1 MDLFD
6 ASDPRPVH
14 FMGVGGAGMNP
25 LAAIVHANGIAVT
38 GCDLDPAGAA
48 DLVARGIPVAT
59 GHDPSHVDGAQ
70 AVVVTAA
77 VSSDHPE
84 LGRAHDLG
92 VRVIQR
98 KRLLAEL
105 VAGSRVVGISGTH
118 GKTTTTTMVTEALS
132 AAGLEPTGI
141 TGGRVRAW
149 RGNVKIGSPGLYVVE
164 ADEYDQA
171 LLELYPTIAV
181 VTNVEPDH
189 LDSYGSVA
197 AMESAFVRFAE
208 RAEVVIAG
216 TDDAGANRVAQQ
228 LAGTVWSFGLGRGD
242 LAITEVEHSPTGTS
256 ATLSVPNRGAV
267 RLRLRVPGLHNVR
280 NAAAAVGVVA
290 ALDAPLEPAL
300 EALAEFEGV
309 GRRFER
315 VGEVGGAVVVDDYA
329 HHPTEILATIQAARQ
344 AFPGRRLVAVF
355 QPHLYSRTKRLGDA
369 LGEALSGADLV
380 VVTDVYAA
388 RERPVAGVSGEQ
400 VANAATRA
408 GVRTIYEP
416 ERDRLGPRVREVIQ
430 SGDVVLTLG
439 AGDITR
445 VGRELVEWPAVA

>member
-25 LAAIVHANGIAVT
+25 LAAIVHASGIPVT

-48 DLVARGIPVAT
+48 DLVACGIPVAT
-59 GHDPSHVDGAQ
+59 GHDPSHVEDVQ

-77 VSSDHPE
+77 VIPDHPE
-84 LGRAHDLG
+84 LKRAQEL
-92 VRVIQR
+92 RVSVIPR
-98 KRLLAEL
+98 KRLLAKL
-105 VAGSRVVGISGTH
+105 VAGAQVVGVAGTH
-118 GKTTTTTMVTEALS
+118 GKTTTTTMVTEALT
-132 AAGLEPTGI
+132 AAGLAPTGI
-141 TGGRVRAW
+141 TGGRVHAW
-149 RGNVKIGSPGLYVVE
+149 QGNVKIGSSGLYVVE

-171 LLELYPTIAV
+171 LLELHPTIAV

-208 RAEVVIAG
+208 RAKVVIAG
-216 TDDAGANRVAQQ
+216 TDDEGAARVAEQ
-228 LAGTVWSFGLGRGD
+228 LRGSVWSFGLGHGD
-242 LAITEVEHSPTGTS
+242 LAISGVEHAPAGTR
-256 ATLSVPNRGAV
+256 ATVTVPHHGAV
-267 RLRLRVPGLHNVR
+267 ELRLRVPGLHNVR
-280 NAAAAVGVVA
+280 NAAAVLGVVA
-290 ALDAPLEPAL
+290 ALEAPLEPAL

-315 VGEVGGAVVVDDYA
+315 VGEVGGVMVVDDYA
-329 HHPTEILATIQAARQ
+329 HHPTEIQATLQAARQ
-344 AFPGRRLVAVF
+344 AFPGRRVVAVF
-355 QPHLYSRTKRLGDA
+355 QPHLYSRTQRLGDA

-388 RERPVAGVSGEQ
+388 RERPVAGVSGEL
-400 VANAATRA
+400 VAAAATRSGA
-408 GVRTIYEP
+408 QTIYVAD
-416 ERDRLGPRVREVIQ
+416 RDRVSARVRELLQ
-430 SGDVVLTLG
+430 TGDVLLTLG

-445 VGRELVEWPAVA
+445 VGRELVKWPAVA